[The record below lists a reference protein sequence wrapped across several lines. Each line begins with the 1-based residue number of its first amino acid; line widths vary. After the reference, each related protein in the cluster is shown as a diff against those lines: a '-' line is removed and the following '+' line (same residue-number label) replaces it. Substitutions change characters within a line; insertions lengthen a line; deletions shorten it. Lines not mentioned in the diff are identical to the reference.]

1 MALRMCESF
10 LCRTLRFSKV
20 LSMETAP
27 LRLRT
32 AHRGCAV
39 RNAAFRFVPACSVTT
54 EVFLDR
60 LLKERT
66 LGSAENPAGSLAHA
80 AVPPDRVE
88 HFSLMLKDPDQPEDP
103 KVLRV
108 AIIGAPNAGKS
119 TLTNQLLGKK
129 LFATSQKVHTTRSRA
144 LGVITEDNT
153 QIILLD
159 TPGLTTPSKAK
170 RHQLEKT
177 FLVDPLKSLQQAD
190 LVVVLVD
197 VSEKWTRGRLDFEV
211 LKCLALNAHIPAV
224 LVLNKVDLLKSKP
237 LLLDMTAEL
246 TEGIVNGKRLKVRS
260 LVKPLKKETQEKQME
275 KTPGVQNGEEQL
287 PNPDN
292 QLLRGLSREQLRAL
306 KSRKGWPH
314 FKDVFMMC
322 ATDGED
328 VQTLKSY
335 LMVQARPGPWQ
346 YHSAVLTDQ
355 SPEDICTN
363 TIREKL
369 LEYLPQEVPYTVTQ
383 RIELWRETA
392 NGNLDISVKL
402 HVKKDS
408 HMKMVI
414 GPGGQLI
421 ARIAREAGLD
431 LMNAF
436 MCEVRLKI
444 SATLKN

>member
-1 MALRMCESF
+1 MHCLRPCAPVPGA
-10 LCRTLRFSKV
+10 RRFINSV
-20 LSMETAP
+20 VPPP
-27 LRLRT
+27 LQQ
-32 AHRGCAV
+32 AHRGGAV
-39 RNAAFRFVPACSVTT
+39 RNAAFRFLPFRYVST
-54 EVFLDR
+54 EAFLDR
-60 LLKERT
+60 LLKERM
-66 LGSAENPAGSLAHA
+66 LGSAENPADSPAHA
-80 AVPPDRVE
+80 AVPPDKVE
-88 HFSLMLKDPDQPEDP
+88 HFSLMLKVPDQPEDA

-108 AIIGAPNAGKS
+108 AIIGAPNSGKS

-129 LFATSQKVHTTRSRA
+129 LFAASQKVHTTRSRA

-170 RHQLEKT
+170 SGGVGGCLRQ
-177 FLVDPLKSLQQAD
+177 VDS
-190 LVVVLVD
+190 
-197 VSEKWTRGRLDFEV
+197 RRLDFEV
-211 LKCLALNAHIPAV
+211 LKCLALNAGIPAV
-224 LVLNKVDLLKSKP
+224 LVLNKVDLLKGKP
-237 LLLDMTAEL
+237 LLLDITAEL
-246 TEGIVNGKRLKVRS
+246 TEGVVNGKRLKVRS
-260 LVKPLKKETQEKQME
+260 LVKPLQKDTSEKQLE
-275 KTPGVQNGEEQL
+275 KTSGL
-287 PNPDN
+287 PNKEMQNPGN
-292 QLLRGLSREQLRAL
+292 QLLTGLSGEQLRAL
-306 KSRKGWPH
+306 KSRKGWSH

-335 LMVQARPGPWQ
+335 LMAEAKPGPWQ

-363 TIREKL
+363 AIREKL

-383 RIELWRETA
+383 HIELWRETA
-392 NGNLDISVKL
+392 DNKLDIAVKL
-402 HVKKDS
+402 HVRKDS

-431 LMNAF
+431 LTNAF

>member
-10 LCRTLRFSKV
+10 LAQHTCVARK
-20 LSMETAP
+20 
-27 LRLRT
+27 
-32 AHRGCAV
+32 
-39 RNAAFRFVPACSVTT
+39 AAIRRVPTCFIST

-60 LLKERT
+60 LRKESK
-66 LGSAENPAGSLAHA
+66 LGFAEDPAGSPPHA

-88 HFSLMLKDPDQPEDP
+88 HLSLMLKDPDQPENP
-103 KVLRV
+103 KVLKA

-129 LFATSQKVHTTRSRA
+129 LFAASKKVHTTRSRA

-170 RHQLEKT
+170 RHQLEET
-177 FLVDPLKSLQQAD
+177 FLVDPLKSLRQAD
-190 LVVVLVD
+190 LVVALVD
-197 VSEKWTRGRLDFEV
+197 VSEKWTRSRLDFEV

-224 LVLNKVDLLKSKP
+224 LVLNKVDLLKNKP
-237 LLLDMTAEL
+237 LLLDITAEL
-246 TEGIVNGKRLKVRS
+246 TEGIVNGKKLKVRS
-260 LVKPLKKETQEKQME
+260 LVKPIHKEAPEKKTE
-275 KTPGVQNGEEQL
+275 KTAGLQDGEEQM
-287 PNPDN
+287 PNPDG
-292 QLLRGLSREQLRAL
+292 QLVRGLSSEQLRAL
-306 KSRKGWPH
+306 KSRKGWPL

-335 LMVQARPGPWQ
+335 LMVEAKPGAWQ

-383 RIELWRETA
+383 NVELWRETDD
-392 NGNLDISVKL
+392 GNLDISVKL
-402 HVKKDS
+402 YVKKDS

-431 LMNAF
+431 LSNAF
-436 MCEVRLKI
+436 MCDVRLKI

>member
-1 MALRMCESF
+1 MALRMCQSF
-10 LCRTLRFSKV
+10 LCRTLRVSGLTVF
-20 LSMETAP
+20 LETAP
-27 LRLRT
+27 VRVRT
-32 AHRGCAV
+32 APPVCAP
-39 RNAAFRFVPACSVTT
+39 RISAFRFSPTCSVST

-60 LLKERT
+60 LLKESN
-66 LGSAENPAGSLAHA
+66 LGIVENP
-80 AVPPDRVE
+80 AVPPDKVE
-88 HFSLMLKDPDQPEDP
+88 HFSLMLKDPDQPENP
-103 KVLRV
+103 KVLKV

-119 TLTNQLLGKK
+119 TLTNQLLGRK
-129 LFATSQKVHTTRSRA
+129 LFAASQKVHTTRSRA

-170 RHQLEKT
+170 RHQLEKS
-177 FLVDPLKSLQQAD
+177 FLVDPLESIQQAD

-197 VSEKWTRGRLDFEV
+197 VSEKWTRSSLDFEV

-237 LLLDMTAEL
+237 SLLDVTAEL

-260 LVKPLKKETQEKQME
+260 LAKPLRKVSLTQEKETE
-275 KTPGVQNGEEQL
+275 KTQSLQHKEQL
-287 PNPDN
+287 TSNPDSQQEKSLN
-292 QLLRGLSREQLRAL
+292 REQLKAL

-335 LMVQARPGPWQ
+335 LMVEAKPGPWQ

-369 LEYLPQEVPYTVTQ
+369 LEYLPEEVPYTVTQ
-383 RIELWRETA
+383 NIELWRETA
-392 NGNLDISVKL
+392 DGNLDIFVKL
-402 HVKKDS
+402 YVKKDS

-414 GPGGQLI
+414 GPGGQQI
-421 ARIAREAGLD
+421 AQIAQEAGLD
-431 LMNAF
+431 LMKAF